1 MRITILY
8 LRILSKYRENNEM
21 TLSIQ
26 IDCDRRFFRRYRND
40 SMTVDLTWS
49 LQLNDLKHEHH
60 RLRI

>member
-1 MRITILY
+1 
-8 LRILSKYRENNEM
+8 M

>member
-1 MRITILY
+1 
-8 LRILSKYRENNEM
+8 M

-40 SMTVDLTWS
+40 SRFLTWS